1 MAPVE
6 HATCQD
12 CGRRIWAA
20 ASVAAKRGSGC
31 RAKIRRAARAA
42 QADVKPGQLAKAV
55 ELIDDGGIVPVSRP
69 GIYAATSSDGT
80 TIYVTNLNDGTC
92 TCPAGQ
98 HGRYCYHL
106 AAASILHTAR
116 TSRRRAA

>member
-1 MAPVE
+1 VDTE
-6 HATCQD
+6 HVTCQD

-31 RAKIRRAARAA
+31 RAKIRAAIKAS
-42 QADVKPGQLAKAV
+42 DVKAEQLAKAA

-69 GIYAATSSDGT
+69 GVYAASSSDGT
-80 TIYVTNLNDGTC
+80 TIYVVNLNDQSC

-106 AAASILHTAR
+106 TAAAILNIAR

>member
-1 MAPVE
+1 MDAE
-6 HATCQD
+6 RIACQD

-31 RAKIRRAARAA
+31 RAKLRAAVRAS
-42 QADVKPGQLAKAV
+42 DAKAEQIAKAA

-80 TIYVTNLNDGTC
+80 TIYVVNLPDQTC

-106 AAASILHTAR
+106 VAATILNAAR

>member
-1 MAPVE
+1 MDTAERV
-6 HATCQD
+6 TCQD
-12 CGRRIWAA
+12 CGRTLRAA
-20 ASVAAKRGSGC
+20 RSIAARRGPTC
-31 RAKIRRAARAA
+31 AAKIRRAAKASDA
-42 QADVKPGQLAKAV
+42 KPEQLAKAV

-80 TIYVTNLNDGTC
+80 TIYVVSLPDQTC

-106 AAASILHTAR
+106 AAATILQTAR